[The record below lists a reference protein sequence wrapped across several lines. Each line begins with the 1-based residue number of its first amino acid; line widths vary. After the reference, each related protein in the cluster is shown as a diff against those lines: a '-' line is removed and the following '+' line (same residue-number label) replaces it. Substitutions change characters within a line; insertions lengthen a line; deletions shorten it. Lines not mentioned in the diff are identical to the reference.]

1 MSNMKYKTILCKHFE
16 TNKGCVYKERCQF
29 AHGIQELRSGMNLG
43 NVSGI
48 IYLEFRNWKHTKFPT
63 ENRIPSSRW

>member
-16 TNKGCVYKERCQF
+16 TSKGCVYKDRCQF

-43 NVSGI
+43 NVSGFFN
-48 IYLEFRNWKHTKFPT
+48 LELRNRKHSSFPAK
-63 ENRIPSSRW
+63 S